1 MEAGTRAYDAV
12 LLDDL
17 GVLSH
22 TRDGSVLPYV
32 AALHAAGLLT
42 AVVSNADGPP
52 RPGLAG
58 LGPVV
63 LSGETGLCKPDPA
76 AYARAAQLLGVAPAR
91 CVVVD
96 DLAVNVRGAA
106 AAGMTGVHHV
116 ALERTLDELEALLG
130 LGLRPRASP

>member
-1 MEAGTRAYDAV
+1 MQYDAV

-17 GVLSH
+17 GVLSQ
-22 TRDGSVLPYV
+22 TRDGSLLPYV
-32 AALHAAGLLT
+32 RELRSRGVLT

-52 RPGLAG
+52 RPGLED

-63 LSGETGLCKPDPA
+63 LSGDTGLRKPDPA
-76 AYARAAQLLGVAPAR
+76 VFLLAARRLGVAPAR

-96 DLAVNVRGAA
+96 DLAVNVRGAV

-116 ALERTLDELEALLG
+116 SLGRTLQELAVLLV
-130 LGLRPRASP
+130 

>member
-1 MEAGTRAYDAV
+1 MTGPYDAV

-17 GVLSH
+17 GVLSQA
-22 TRDGSVLPYV
+22 RAGSLMPYV
-32 AALHAAGLLT
+32 GKLQATGLQT

-52 RPGLAG
+52 RAGLEG
-58 LGPVV
+58 LGPVL
-63 LSGETGLCKPDPA
+63 LSGETGLRKPDPA
-76 AYARAAQLLGVAPAR
+76 AYALAAQRLGVDPAR

-96 DLAVNVRGAA
+96 DLAANVRGAA

-130 LGLRPRASP
+130 LSLR